1 MDMTSCKKQQE
12 INECHNAGIK
22 IAPASKKNVSSQ
34 KREWKIETKIFSVV
48 NKTLVVL
55 GRNCRRNLFYFHFIS
70 NVNHVCKDL
79 PIPYLVFGSE
89 TLGNSPQTPNP
100 PLSSSAFTNFAMS
113 GWKRCSTSAAITRQN
128 K

>member
-1 MDMTSCKKQQE
+1 MQALKLHSRPRRMFLQQFLKKG
-12 INECHNAGIK
+12 NGI
-22 IAPASKKNVSSQ
+22 SKQ
-34 KREWKIETKIFSVV
+34 KYLLLLIRH
-48 NKTLVVL
+48 LVVL
-55 GRNCRRNLFYFHFIS
+55 GSNYRRHLSSLSFRFIRND
-70 NVNHVCKDL
+70 NHVCKES